1 MPTTTVH
8 SKNTPPGLEASWA
21 SAPLWSAEPLP
32 APIAT
37 VIAIDPIRMCSSP
50 LTANPSRASS
60 CSAEL
65 LLASRAM
72 CVAGE
77 FITGSA

>member
-1 MPTTTVH
+1 MPTTTVQ
-8 SKNTPPGLEASWA
+8 SRNTPPGFDASCA

-32 APIAT
+32 APTAT
-37 VIAIDPIRMCSSP
+37 VIAIDPMRMCSNP
-50 LTANPSRASS
+50 FTAKPSRASN
-60 CSAEL
+60 CRVEL

-72 CVAGE
+72 CVADA